1 MVSGHPN
8 LFGNPMYALEVIDHV
23 SGRAT
28 RRDVLHRKFNT
39 RTCQELAVVDQVRG
53 GATNNACPTTSENPT
68 YSLCLAFLSALLCFL
83 FVIEFYS
90 VKLNNIGSSVIE
102 TPDCVQNALDR
113 LKDDKLSSLIILNY
127 KQWIT

>member
-1 MVSGHPN
+1 M
-8 LFGNPMYALEVIDHV
+8 
-23 SGRAT
+23 
-28 RRDVLHRKFNT
+28 
-39 RTCQELAVVDQVRG
+39 
-53 GATNNACPTTSENPT
+53 
-68 YSLCLAFLSALLCFL
+68 LCFL